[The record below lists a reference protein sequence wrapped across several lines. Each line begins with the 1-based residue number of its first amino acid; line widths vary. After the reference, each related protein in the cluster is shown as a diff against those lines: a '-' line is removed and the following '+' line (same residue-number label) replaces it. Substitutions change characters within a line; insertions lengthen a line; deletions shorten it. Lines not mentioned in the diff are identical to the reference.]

1 MKLVDK
7 LKTFERQVVFMR
19 WGVNESY
26 GRLNY
31 VGYDFVEFEVFDAD
45 ELEFTDKILINAQ
58 LILEVVVNG
67 SDISRILAEY
77 SGSLPTHE
85 NEAN

>member
-1 MKLVDK
+1 MKLTDK

-19 WGVNESY
+19 WGGNESY

-31 VGYDFVEFEVFDAD
+31 VGFDFVEFEVFDAD
-45 ELEFTDKILINAQ
+45 ELQFTDKILINSQ

-67 SDISRILAEY
+67 SDIARILAEY
-77 SGSLPTHE
+77 SGSLPSE
-85 NEAN
+85 ERNI